1 MSQQPFNLKK
11 WYQFLAVGFGSGLA
25 PVAPGTFG
33 TLVAVPLVALL
44 MWGGHI
50 WLLLFAVLAA
60 VGGIYICGRT
70 ADDIQVH
77 DHKAIVWDEI
87 AGYAITMLWAP
98 LQWQA
103 LLLGFVLFRVFDIAK
118 PWPISFLDK
127 NIHGGLGIM
136 LDDITAGILALI
148 SLQLLLVL
156 LPLS

>member
-1 MSQQPFNLKK
+1 MSPQPFNLKK

-25 PVAPGTFG
+25 VVAPGTFG
-33 TLVAVPLVALL
+33 TLAAVPLVALL
-44 MWGGHI
+44 LWVGDI

-70 ADDIQVH
+70 ADDIKVH
-77 DHKAIVWDEI
+77 DHSAIVWDEL

-98 LQWQA
+98 LHWQS
-103 LLLGFVLFRVFDIAK
+103 LLLGFVLFRLFDILK

-136 LDDITAGILALI
+136 LDDIAAGVFALI
-148 SLQLLLVL
+148 SLQLLLML